1 MDARSFNKWVLR
13 GLTLVLA
20 LAGYAGAALGGRDFL
35 KVVQAGE
42 SEAEAF
48 VCHEATETRSESL
61 RRRYHREPRRHAT
74 NQQRR
79 LALKKTSP
87 RLQWAELIPRPLDT
101 FTPSSPLRAPPKLS

>member
-13 GLTLVLA
+13 GLTLVVA

-48 VCHEATETRSESL
+48 VYHEATETRSESL
-61 RRRYHREPRRHAT
+61 RYRHHREPRRHAT
-74 NQQRR
+74 DHQLR
-79 LALKKTSP
+79 LASP

-101 FTPSSPLRAPPKLS
+101 FTPPSPLRAPPKLS